1 MKNLDK
7 IISLIEKENISED
20 DKSLLKQLLE
30 DDPESRNFYSTYR
43 KLGKAFRLSNHLSH
57 DELGDYVLIKNGL
70 EPENRLNMEK
80 VFVFDVHLRR
90 CEKCSKLMKSL
101 NEEFSDIES
110 FVAGQFN
117 QQIKETAQLTSAAHS
132 RIPKF
137 NFARYA
143 FIGISSFAII
153 ILALIAI
160 SNLTTSKYY
169 DLAVITDESGMMISR
184 GRTTD
189 DFELSIKA
197 LEEKNYE
204 SAIEFLKSDI
214 EQNKYDETIFYSHY
228 ILGLTYLETA
238 EKNILGLFPSFNK
251 SHARYALENFKKTIE
266 LNNSGKFININL
278 DAYFYSAKA
287 ALMSEDTKSAKEFLE
302 IVITEKGSKLNEA
315 SEIIKA
321 LK

>member
-7 IISLIEKENISED
+7 IISLIEKEKLSEND
-20 DKSLLKQLLE
+20 ASSLKQLLE
-30 DDPESRNFYSTYR
+30 DDLESKDFYNTYS

-70 EPENRLNMEK
+70 EPGNKLNMEK
-80 VFVFDVHLRR
+80 VPVFEVHLRR
-90 CEKCSKLMKSL
+90 CEQCSMLMQ
-101 NEEFSDIES
+101 NFNADFSDVES
-110 FVAGQFN
+110 FVAGQFSHQN
-117 QQIKETAQLTSAAHS
+117 KETERQHPIAHS
-132 RIPKF
+132 RILKF

-143 FIGISSFAII
+143 FVGISSFAII

-160 SNLTTSKYY
+160 SNFTTPKYY
-169 DLAVITDESGMMISR
+169 DLAAITDVSGMMISR

-197 LEEKNYE
+197 LEEKNYD

-214 EQNKYDETIFYSHY
+214 EQNKNDEPIFYSHY
-228 ILGLTYLETA
+228 ILGLTYLETT

-251 SHARYALENFKKTIE
+251 SNAQYALDNFNKTVE
-266 LNNSGKFININL
+266 LNNSGKFNNVNL

-287 ALMSEDTKSAKEFLE
+287 ALMLEDTNSAKEFLE
-302 IVITEKGSKLNEA
+302 IVITEKGSKLSEA